1 MIKGRSVP
9 FEIPNVN
16 HGIVVVKGL
25 LHIREAE
32 IVLEFDQRDGFT
44 QIFKSDLK
52 EVALSYSDLES
63 VKLEKKLFRTRI
75 IILANSM
82 KILKDIPG
90 ADQGKVVLKVK
101 RKDRKAAE
109 EAISKAA
116 LMLSEQKL
124 RDLDDTD

>member
-25 LHIREAE
+25 FHVHQTE
-32 IVLEFDQRDGFT
+32 IVLEFDRRDGFT

-82 KILKDIPG
+82 KALKDIPG
-90 ADQGKVVLKVK
+90 ADQGKVILKVK

-109 EAISKAA
+109 EAISKVA